1 MLTKWSLLELDDD
14 FIFEFLCAML
24 PEYYSSTERDG
35 GELNGWHQKYNQQ
48 KKKWIGLYKNLKL
61 LYVKGIYKKVKR

>member
-48 KKKWIGLYKNLKL
+48 KKKMNRTL
-61 LYVKGIYKKVKR
+61 